1 MTYFRELPDL
11 EYQSFLPNKTGSDD
25 YVRVKNLFR
34 RVKLRDD
41 LQNVFTIFNKYQIP
55 DGYRPETVAQDLY
68 GKTDLDWV
76 VIITSGIVHIRDEWP
91 LSERDLYKYS
101 LEKYGS
107 EDELFETRFY
117 ETLEVKDNQGRIILP
132 AGKVVDQDFNIPDP
146 KNPYQLLNPNPVTG
160 VSNYEYEVRVNDK
173 KRTIYVL
180 KKEYL
185 QQFLNDM
192 RNIMV
197 YDKSSQYV
205 NDKLIRTANTRISL
219 P

>member
-11 EYQSFLPNKTGSDD
+11 EYQSPLSTRRGSDE

-34 RVKLRDD
+34 RVKLRED

-55 DGYRPETVAQDLY
+55 EGYRPETVAQELY
-68 GKTDLDWV
+68 GKQDLDWV
-76 VIITSGIVHIRDEWP
+76 IIIASGIVHIRDEWP
-91 LSERDLYKYS
+91 LSERDLYNYCID
-101 LEKYGS
+101 KYGN
-107 EDELFETRFY
+107 EGTLNAPAFY
-117 ETLEVKDNQGRIILP
+117 ETVEVRDRLGKLVLP
-132 AGKVVDQDFNIPDP
+132 GGQVVDPSFSIYNPDDH
-146 KNPYQLLNPNPVTG
+146 LTVINPVVG
-160 VSNYEYEVRVNDK
+160 ISYYEYEVRQNEK

-192 RNIMV
+192 RSLMT

-205 NDKLIRTANTRISL
+205 DKKLIRTANTRVTL

>member
-11 EYQSFLPNKTGSDD
+11 EIESPLVTRRGSYE

-34 RVKLRDD
+34 RVKLRED
-41 LQNVFTIFNKYQIP
+41 LQNIFTIFNKYQIP
-55 DGYRPETVAQDLY
+55 EGYRPETVAQDLY
-68 GKTDLDWV
+68 GKQDLDWV
-76 VIITSGIVHIRDEWP
+76 VIIASGIVHIRDEWP
-91 LSERDLYKYS
+91 LSEKDLYNYCIN
-101 LEKYGS
+101 KYG
-107 EDELFETRFY
+107 DEGILNSVAFY
-117 ETLEVKDNQGRIILP
+117 ETTEVRDNQGNLILP
-132 AGKVVDQDFNIPDP
+132 AGQVVDSFFSIYDP
-146 KNPYQLLNPNPVTG
+146 NDHLRVINPVVG
-160 VSNYEYEVRVNDK
+160 ISNYEYEVRQNDK

-192 RNIMV
+192 RSIMT

-205 NDKLIRTANTRISL
+205 DKKLIRTANTRVVL